1 MKPACDARLKLS
13 HLNGEVQN
21 WIRQVQHNRGIIK
34 QPGLVGGGYIEIII
48 HFARSVLLN
57 VQERKSLNLCNAI
70 FENSKSE
77 LMKKI

>member
-21 WIRQVQHNRGIIK
+21 WIRQVQLNRGIIE

-57 VQERKSLNLCNAI
+57 LQKRKSLNLCNAI
-70 FENSKSE
+70 LKTINQN
-77 LMKKI
+77 L

>member
-21 WIRQVQHNRGIIK
+21 WIRQVQLNRGIIK

-48 HFARSVLLN
+48 HFARSVL
-57 VQERKSLNLCNAI
+57 
-70 FENSKSE
+70 
-77 LMKKI
+77 

>member
-21 WIRQVQHNRGIIK
+21 WIRQVQLNRGIIE

-70 FENSKSE
+70 LKTINQN
-77 LMKKI
+77 L

>member
-21 WIRQVQHNRGIIK
+21 WIRQVQLNRGIIE

-57 VQERKSLNLCNAI
+57 LQERKSLNLCNAI
-70 FENSKSE
+70 LKTINQN
-77 LMKKI
+77 L

>member
-1 MKPACDARLKLS
+1 MTPACDARLKLS

-21 WIRQVQHNRGIIK
+21 WIRQVQLNRGIIK

-57 VQERKSLNLCNAI
+57 VQERKSLNLCTAI
-70 FENSKSE
+70 LKTVNQN
-77 LMKKI
+77 L

>member
-34 QPGLVGGGYIEIII
+34 QPGLVGGGYIDIII

-57 VQERKSLNLCNAI
+57 VQERKSLNLCNA
-70 FENSKSE
+70 FLKTVNQN
-77 LMKKI
+77 L

>member
-21 WIRQVQHNRGIIK
+21 WIRQVQLNRGIIE

-70 FENSKSE
+70 LKTVNQN
-77 LMKKI
+77 L

>member
-1 MKPACDARLKLS
+1 MKSACDARLKLS

-21 WIRQVQHNRGIIK
+21 WIRQVQLNRGIIE

-70 FENSKSE
+70 LKTINQN
-77 LMKKI
+77 L

>member
-1 MKPACDARLKLS
+1 M

-48 HFARSVLLN
+48 HFSRSVLLN

-70 FENSKSE
+70 LKTVNQN
-77 LMKKI
+77 L

>member
-13 HLNGEVQN
+13 HLNGELQN
-21 WIRQVQHNRGIIK
+21 WIRQVQLNRGIIE

-70 FENSKSE
+70 LKTINQN
-77 LMKKI
+77 L

>member
-21 WIRQVQHNRGIIK
+21 WIRQVQLNRGIVE

-70 FENSKSE
+70 LKTINQN
-77 LMKKI
+77 L